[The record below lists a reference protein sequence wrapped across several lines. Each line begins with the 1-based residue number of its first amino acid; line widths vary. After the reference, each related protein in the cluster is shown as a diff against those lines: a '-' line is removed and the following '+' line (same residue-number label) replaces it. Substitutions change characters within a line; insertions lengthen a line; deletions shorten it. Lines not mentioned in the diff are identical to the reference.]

1 MFKAHKDRHNAILL
15 SLFLILYSLF
25 LIQIGQ
31 TRLWPE
37 YETNPLFLFLSRLW
51 PLSLILTACLLSMGY
66 IFYANMPKESKKLF
80 ILLIGMANIGLGII
94 TINNYLIVHF
104 I

>member
-1 MFKAHKDRHNAILL
+1 
-15 SLFLILYSLF
+15 
-25 LIQIGQ
+25 
-31 TRLWPE
+31 
-37 YETNPLFLFLSRLW
+37 
-51 PLSLILTACLLSMGY
+51 LLSMGY